1 MTEIVR
7 LEFPADTENVALARN
22 VAATLAARA
31 DFTLDRVE
39 DARLAVDEAVAQVI
53 DGATAGPILCVF
65 GLDASVLTVE
75 VSGSGAALP
84 DHDSFGWI
92 VLRALVDE
100 VDAATVGATL
110 TISLRMAG
118 AVPAHS

>member
-1 MTEIVR
+1 MTDTVR
-7 LEFPADTENVALARN
+7 LEFAADTENVSLARN

-53 DGATAGPILCVF
+53 DGATAGPIVCVF
-65 GLDASVLTVE
+65 GLADGVLTVD
-75 VSGSGAALP
+75 VSGSVATAP

-92 VLRALVDE
+92 VLRALVDD
-100 VDAATVGATL
+100 VAAESTGGTL

-118 AVPAHS
+118 SVPAHS